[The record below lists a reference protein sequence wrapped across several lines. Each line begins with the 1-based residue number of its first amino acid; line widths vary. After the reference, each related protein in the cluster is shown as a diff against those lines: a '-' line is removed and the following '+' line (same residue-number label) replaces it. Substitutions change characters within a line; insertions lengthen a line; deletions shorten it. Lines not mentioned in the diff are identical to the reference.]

1 MEKVLKIVSSSN
13 TLRFRW
19 YMTHESKSIND
30 NDDNDDDDEQPADE
44 VQGGGGKRPLGEKL
58 PNGFEVT
65 VGNTTL
71 NLTGAI
77 ELHRLVLK
85 DYDQLLKQ
93 KDEITKSIIEST
105 CSVRNARHTP
115 MMTHQYKEVSQP
127 SLPLLPPQATPLYLA
142 AAFPGIVTSVTNM
155 HCWRL

>member
-1 MEKVLKIVSSSN
+1 MVHL
-13 TLRFRW
+13 
-19 YMTHESKSIND
+19 THESKSIND
-30 NDDNDDDDEQPADE
+30 NDDNDDDDEQPADK

-65 VGNTTL
+65 VANTTL

-127 SLPLLPPQATPLYLA
+127 PLPPPSFL
-142 AAFPGIVTSVTNM
+142 P
-155 HCWRL
+155 R

>member
-1 MEKVLKIVSSSN
+1 MVHLTYSN
-13 TLRFRW
+13 
-19 YMTHESKSIND
+19 ESKSINDDDD
-30 NDDNDDDDEQPADE
+30 NDDNDDDDEQPADK
-44 VQGGGGKRPLGEKL
+44 VKGGGGKRPLGEKL

-85 DYDQLLKQ
+85 DYDQLLKR
-93 KDEITKSIIEST
+93 KDEITNTIIEST
-105 CSVRNARHTP
+105 CSIRYSHRWS
-115 MMTHQYKEVSQP
+115 THQYKEVSQP

>member
-1 MEKVLKIVSSSN
+1 MVHL
-13 TLRFRW
+13 
-19 YMTHESKSIND
+19 THESKSIND
-30 NDDNDDDDEQPADE
+30 NDDNDDNDDDDEQPADK
-44 VQGGGGKRPLGEKL
+44 VLGGGGKWPLGEKL
-58 PNGFEVT
+58 PNGFLVPVE
-65 VGNTTL
+65 NTTHPVGGKLHTIL

>member
-1 MEKVLKIVSSSN
+1 MVHL
-13 TLRFRW
+13 
-19 YMTHESKSIND
+19 THESKSIND
-30 NDDNDDDDEQPADE
+30 NDDNDDDDEQPADK

-65 VGNTTL
+65 VANTTL

-93 KDEITKSIIEST
+93 KDEITKTIIEST
-105 CSVRNARHTP
+105 CSVRFSFPWATY
-115 MMTHQYKEVSQP
+115 QYKEVSQP
-127 SLPLLPPQATPLYLA
+127 PLPPPSFL
-142 AAFPGIVTSVTNM
+142 P
-155 HCWRL
+155 R

>member
-1 MEKVLKIVSSSN
+1 MGSEMCI
-13 TLRFRW
+13 RDR

-30 NDDNDDDDEQPADE
+30 DDDDNYDNDDDDEQPADK
-44 VQGGGGKRPLGEKL
+44 VKGGGGKRSLGEKL
-58 PNGFEVT
+58 PNGFEVR

-93 KDEITKSIIEST
+93 KDEITKTIIEST
-105 CSVRNARHTP
+105 CSVRLSGH
-115 MMTHQYKEVSQP
+115 MSTHQYKEVSQP
-127 SLPLLPPQATPLYLA
+127 PLPLLPRSLHCTSPLRLA
-142 AAFPGIVTSVTNM
+142 QVM
-155 HCWRL
+155 

>member
-1 MEKVLKIVSSSN
+1 MVHL
-13 TLRFRW
+13 
-19 YMTHESKSIND
+19 THESKSIND

-85 DYDQLLKQ
+85 DYDQLLKR
-93 KDEITKSIIEST
+93 KDEITKTIIEST
-105 CSVRNARHTP
+105 CSVRLSGH
-115 MMTHQYKEVSQP
+115 MSTHQYKEVSQP
-127 SLPLLPPQATPLYLA
+127 SLPLLPRPRHC
-142 AAFPGIVTSVTNM
+142 TSHVGSTTLKQRS
-155 HCWRL
+155 CS